1 MRKEKITEVIG
12 EINARYI
19 DEATIYTGKAKKR
32 RYSVLK
38 WGIAAACL
46 CLVLGAAIA
55 IPKLNSSNGIV
66 SSTGISDR
74 PGMVMI
80 DGRIYKDSGKVL
92 SPSDAIRQDGQI
104 ISSCDNIPTEND
116 QSNFGTGYGYQY
128 GENNTINVRF
138 DDGWHIFILNDT
150 VITSDDLSEER
161 KMELDPSY
169 NP

>member
-1 MRKEKITEVIG
+1 MKNEKISEIIG
-12 EINARYI
+12 NINTKYI
-19 DEATIYTGKAKKR
+19 DEAILYTAKPIKL
-32 RYSVLK
+32 RYRVLK
-38 WGIAAACL
+38 WGAVAACL

-80 DGRIYKDSGKVL
+80 DGKIYKDSGKVL
-92 SPSDAIRQDGQI
+92 TPPDVIKQDGQI

-138 DDGWHIFILNDT
+138 DDVWHIFVLNET
-150 VITSDDLSEER
+150 VNTADDFSEER
-161 KMELDPSY
+161 KIELDPSY